1 MIAHNRIVDALQ
13 AAGYAIKPSGGYTMA
28 QCPVHGDREP
38 SLSIRQLGDRARIKC
53 FAGCHDEDILAALNL
68 TVKDLFDNP
77 KGSTYKYVDARG
89 NIERTVT
96 RPADRKTF
104 FQTGQRKSENGERVM
119 TIPYRLPKIMKAI
132 SEGSTIYL
140 VEGEADVEA
149 AESVGM
155 TATTYPGG
163 NGMIGSADFTH
174 LHGGHIIAVRDRD
187 DAGMEWLE
195 TVRDALHGNVASISY
210 QQPVEGCK
218 DLSDHLV
225 SGHSPY
231 VLESAPI
238 STPTEPLDI
247 PDGVDADTYIREFER
262 QYANAKARK
271 AVQERIKEEE
281 KSALGYETADEE
293 WAMNSVITYNA
304 NESVKPE
311 AWARTDGEFL
321 LYRNKS
327 HALIAD
333 GGTGKTLVALD
344 SARWFAEQ
352 GEDVLFIDYEDTG
365 NTAATR
371 LRALGTTEQAARRII
386 YVSGSGHLNEN
397 FHTLTRRK
405 WGLVIIDSVDESL
418 ISVTGDTNS
427 PSDNGAVKLWNH
439 QFVFPFLSSGATVI
453 MIDHISKGKDT
464 SKVHARGASAKKD
477 ILTGAQ
483 LFLDQISPIA
493 PGKNGTLRA
502 RIAKDRPGGLKGFMD
517 DSEAVAD
524 FNVKSQG
531 ADEVRVFIDPP
542 KPPPP
547 AEDKSETIRRT
558 LVAEV
563 EANPDLKATDYQK
576 AVTGS
581 TEDKRKAW
589 SSLIGDGCIHQ
600 DRTGNSVSWTVTDTG
615 RAKYLP

>member
-13 AAGYAIKPSGGYTMA
+13 GAGYNTKSAHGYTMA

-53 FAGCHDEDILAALNL
+53 FAGCHDEDILDALQL
-68 TVKDLFDNP
+68 AVKDLFDNP

-174 LHGGHIIAVRDRD
+174 LYGGHIIAVRDRD

-231 VLESAPI
+231 MLEAAPI
-238 STPTEPLDI
+238 TEPAEPIDV
-247 PDGVDADTYIREFER
+247 PDGVDVKLYLAEMER
-262 QYANAKARK
+262 QYTVTKARK
-271 AVQERIKEEE
+271 AVQDKIKAED
-281 KSALGYETADEE
+281 KDALGYETTEE
-293 WAMNSVITYNA
+293 WEMNSVITYNA

-311 AWARTDGEFL
+311 AWARTDGEHL

-333 GGTGKTLVALD
+333 GGTGKTLIALD
-344 SARWFAEQ
+344 AARWFAER

-371 LRALGTTEQAARRII
+371 LRTLGTTEQAAKRII
-386 YVSGSGHLNEN
+386 YVSGSGHLNDK
-397 FHTLTRRK
+397 FQAVTRRR

-439 QFVFPFLSSGATVI
+439 QFVFPFLSSGATVL
-453 MIDHISKGKDT
+453 MIDHMSKGKDT

-483 LFLDQISPIA
+483 LFLDQINPIA

-502 RIAKDRPGGLKGFMD
+502 RVAKDRPGGLKGFMD
-517 DSEAVAD
+517 EAEAVAD
-524 FNVKSQG
+524 FNVKSAG
-531 ADEVRVFIDPP
+531 VDSARIFIDPP

-547 AEDKSETIRRT
+547 AEDKTETIKRT
-558 LVAEV
+558 LVMQV

-589 SSLIGDGCIHQ
+589 AALIGDGCIHQ
-600 DRTGNSVSWTVTDTG
+600 DRTGNTVTWTVTDTG
-615 RAKYLP
+615 RTKYLS